1 MVLFE
6 TCDLLF
12 IPINTANAHWTLVV
26 VDLKAKQLQYYDS
39 FHHENSLTPNAIR
52 HLANVRQYLLDDYL
66 RWLSSR
72 TELPAPARLLDL
84 REWHDVIGQDM
95 DPPSPQQPTSN
106 YYDCGFFMLRTI
118 EYRAIGKILDFT
130 VSDMKYFRLRTILEI
145 LDGQLLQ
152 DDLA

>member
-1 MVLFE
+1 
-6 TCDLLF
+6 
-12 IPINTANAHWTLVV
+12 
-26 VDLKAKQLQYYDS
+26 
-39 FHHENSLTPNAIR
+39 
-52 HLANVRQYLLDDYL
+52 VRQYLLDDYL

-84 REWHDVIGQDM
+84 REWHNVIGQDM

-106 YYDCGFFMLRTI
+106 YYDYGFFMLLTI
-118 EYRAIGKILDFT
+118 EYRAFGKILDFT
-130 VSDMKYFRLRTILEI
+130 VSDMKYFRLQTILEI